1 MRLLLYDRVLTL
13 DKMRAIVGVKCFAL
27 SEEYHRRHF
36 AKTALVPG
44 VICIEAMAQLLGWLI
59 NYSYD
64 FRIYTLMSRVEDVAV
79 PQGLKPGIKT
89 IIHGQIL
96 STNAKDTLGCAHIE
110 AGGKVIASAERI
122 LYNHFP
128 QREPAE
134 LAAWFRYYSGRT
146 DF

>member
-1 MRLLLYDRVLTL
+1 MFYDRVLTL
-13 DKMRAIVGVKCFAL
+13 DKMSSIVGVKCFAL

-64 FRIYTLMSRVEDVAV
+64 FKIYTLMSMIEDVAV
-79 PQGLKPGIKT
+79 SQALKPGIET
-89 IIHGQIL
+89 LIHGQIL
-96 STNAKDTLGCAHIE
+96 STNAKDTLGRARIE

-122 LYNHFP
+122 IYSQFP
-128 QREPAE
+128 QRDPAA
-134 LAAWFRYYSGRT
+134 LAARFRYYSGRA
-146 DF
+146 DI